1 MPALCDVPGR
11 TLDAMMTRFAEMGAA
26 SVTCMALLDKAV
38 GERDFHMGGLR
49 YVGYKVPNRF
59 IVGYGID
66 YAEKYRNLPYVGVV
80 KPSVYQKP
88 AADAAAVAP
97 TTSDD
102 ASGAAADEGASG

>member
-1 MPALCDVPGR
+1 
-11 TLDAMMTRFAEMGAA
+11 MTRFSEMGAA

-49 YVGYKVPNRF
+49 YVGFKVPNRF

-88 AADAAAVAP
+88 AAAAAAAAEAGKSVGEGAGADAA
-97 TTSDD
+97 D
-102 ASGAAADEGASG
+102 A